1 MDIKIKGLGDVPELD
16 KIMYDQLTASGIQIH
31 NCGLR
36 MYHDDMI
43 YLLRVGQPSYGL
55 FYWQYADEYD
65 DFCDWRID
73 NV

>member
-1 MDIKIKGLGDVPELD
+1 MDIHIKGLGDVPELD
-16 KIMYDQLTASGIQIH
+16 KITFDQLTASGIQIH

-43 YLLRVGQPSYGL
+43 YLLRVGLQGYGL
-55 FYWQYADEYD
+55 WFWQYADEYD
-65 DFCDWRID
+65 DFEDWRVD